1 MTVDEIKRKLDAL
14 GVGYPPDA
22 RKTELE
28 QLLAEAAEDAATA
41 PETPASD
48 PEPDPAEPGPEIGPR
63 PRTVATDAGALNI
76 RREPGG
82 AVSRA
87 WCPTAPSSR
96 QSAIRRTAGSAWL
109 SRRGPRPSSSRGSAK
124 PRFGIPLCIPTPE
137 N

>member
-14 GVGYPPDA
+14 GVEYLPDA

-48 PEPDPAEPGPEIGPR
+48 PEPDPAEPGTEIGPR

-82 AVSRA
+82 AVLIAVPDGTELTAIGDPEDGWQRVVIEA
-87 WCPTAPSSR
+87 WAK
-96 QSAIRRTAGSAWL
+96 AEFLAG
-109 SRRGPRPSSSRGSAK
+109 
-124 PRFGIPLCIPTPE
+124 
-137 N
+137 